1 MTQRSPD
8 RPLSRVP
15 LAILL
20 VLLLVGLVLGA
31 CASGK
36 QVTPSPS
43 TAATAS
49 TAAGAPARPTI
60 LLATTTSTQ
69 DSGLLD
75 VLIPD
80 FEKRTGYVIKTS
92 AVGTGAALAI
102 GAKGDADV
110 VLVHAPKNEK
120 EFMAAGNGSRR
131 IFVMHNDFILVGPSS
146 DPAAI

>member
-1 MTQRSPD
+1 
-8 RPLSRVP
+8 V
-15 LAILL
+15 
-20 VLLLVGLVLGA
+20 
-31 CASGK
+31 
-36 QVTPSPS
+36 
-43 TAATAS
+43 
-49 TAAGAPARPTI
+49 PARPTI

-80 FEKRTGYVIKTS
+80 FEKRTGYQVKTS

-120 EFMAAGNGSRR
+120 AFMAAGNGSRR
-131 IFVMHNDFILVGPSS
+131 LFVMHNDFIIVGPPA
-146 DPAAI
+146 DPAVLVEFAALPMLEVRRPAGWTLLEETAARLLQVASAAG